1 MSEAR
6 STWLSYLPAELR
18 TDPVLAGFLLA
29 FERIL
34 SGHTGSWSEGYPDDP
49 LPGLEGLED
58 AIDRVGDLFAPR
70 PDDATGA
77 GDATARTPEAWLPW
91 LANLVAVP
99 LREEYDDTT
108 RRRFIRAALPSYARR
123 GTKQGLRE
131 TLARFLGSLDDVKV
145 YEFEDEPHFFQVE
158 VVINQRGAT
167 ALARIDRVVRA
178 LVDQVRP
185 AHTWYSVRYLVPTMQ
200 IIDDPG
206 PEDEGIIIGVNT
218 LLGTRSS

>member
-1 MSEAR
+1 MSRRE

-18 TDPVLAGFLLA
+18 TDPVLGGFLLA

-34 SGHTGSWSEGYPDDP
+34 SGHTGVWRDGYDGDP
-49 LPGLEGLED
+49 LPALVGLED
-58 AIDRVGDLFAPR
+58 ELDRLGDLFAPR
-70 PDDATGA
+70 PDDP
-77 GDATARTPEAWLPW
+77 DAARTPPAWIPW
-91 LANLVAVP
+91 LADLVAVP
-99 LREEYDDTT
+99 LREEYDDEV
-108 RRRFIRAALPSYARR
+108 RRRFIRAALPAYARR

-131 TLARFLGSLDDVKV
+131 TLGRFLGTTDDVQI

-158 VVINQRGAT
+158 VVVRKRSAT

-200 IIDDPG
+200 IVDDPTAD
-206 PEDEGIIIGVNT
+206 EEGIVLGVNT

>member
-1 MSEAR
+1 MSRRE

-18 TDPVLAGFLLA
+18 TDPVLGGFLLA

-34 SGHTGSWSEGYPDDP
+34 SGHTGVWRDGYDGDP
-49 LPGLEGLED
+49 LPALVGLED
-58 AIDRVGDLFAPR
+58 ELDHLGDLFAPR
-70 PDDATGA
+70 PDDTE
-77 GDATARTPEAWLPW
+77 TARTPPAWIPW

-99 LREEYDDTT
+99 LREEYDEEV
-108 RRRFIRAALPSYARR
+108 RRRFIRAALPAYAKR
-123 GTKQGLRE
+123 GTKQGLRD
-131 TLARFLGSLDDVKV
+131 TLGRFLGSNDDVQI

-158 VVINQRGAT
+158 VVVRKRSAT

-200 IIDDPG
+200 IVDDPIAD
-206 PEDEGIIIGVNT
+206 EEGILLGVNT

>member
-1 MSEAR
+1 MSRRE

-18 TDPVLAGFLLA
+18 TDPVIGGFLLA

-34 SGHTGSWSEGYPDDP
+34 SGHTGVWRDGYESDP
-49 LPGLEGLED
+49 LPDLVGLED
-58 AIDRVGDLFAPR
+58 ELDHIGDLFAPR
-70 PDDATGA
+70 PDAT
-77 GDATARTPEAWLPW
+77 DSARTPPAWIPW

-99 LREEYDDTT
+99 LREEYDEEV
-108 RRRFIRAALPSYARR
+108 RRRFIRAALPAYAKR

-131 TLARFLGSLDDVKV
+131 TLGRFLGSNDDVQI

-158 VVINQRGAT
+158 VVVRKRSAT

-200 IIDDPG
+200 IVDDPIAD
-206 PEDEGIIIGVNT
+206 EEGILLGVNT